1 MTYSTKPRIDSIK
14 LGRSIPWRHR
24 RRFYENQLRNTDKQC
39 IELSPGFASQLKSSV
54 QQVSSVAPQLPF
66 SLSASIYP
74 AHRSNTPRHWSNL
87 LASKKPYGQRLV
99 LRGVKTFGCG
109 DRTLAGQLFDQAM
122 AWAIEHGDHDLWDRA
137 FCNRCGVD
145 IENGSHV
152 EGLGELREIVL
163 RSSNLENAFLASY
176 NAARAYDLRG
186 DHDRALFYVNI
197 AKNRCGRLARHDWLA
212 WAHNQA
218 GNLYLTKS
226 RIEDACIEYQTAL
239 ALMPATSRLAK
250 AQVLDNFGYCRMLQ
264 GRAREGFGSVFEGLR
279 ELRRLGLHREQAPL
293 HLSLCY
299 GYLELDRLPRALSHG
314 LRGLELAEHHGDIES
329 EKNGYYLVGE
339 TYNQLGQDADAY
351 DCFRA
356 LQQQHFPS
364 TPHIPELLMAVDTRS
379 LVNLKA

>member
-1 MTYSTKPRIDSIK
+1 M
-14 LGRSIPWRHR
+14 
-24 RRFYENQLRNTDKQC
+24 
-39 IELSPGFASQLKSSV
+39 V
-54 QQVSSVAPQLPF
+54 
-66 SLSASIYP
+66 
-74 AHRSNTPRHWSNL
+74 
-87 LASKKPYGQRLV
+87 SKKHYGHRLV
-99 LRGVKTFGCG
+99 QRGIEAFGSG
-109 DRTLAGQLFDQAM
+109 DRSRAGQLFDQAM
-122 AWAIEHGDHDLWDRA
+122 AWGIERGDHDLWDRA

-145 IENGSHV
+145 IEDGRHV
-152 EGLGELREIVL
+152 EGLAELREIVL
-163 RSSNLENAFLASY
+163 RSTSLENAFLASY

-197 AKNRCGRLARHDWLA
+197 AKDRCGRLARHDWLA

-239 ALMPATSRLAK
+239 ALLPAESRCAK
-250 AQVLDNFGYCRMLQ
+250 AQILDNLGYCRMLQ
-264 GRAREGFGSVFEGLR
+264 GRAREGFGPVFAGLK
-279 ELRRLGLHREQAPL
+279 ELRRLGLKREQAPL

-299 GYLELDRLPRALSHG
+299 GYLEIDRLQRALFHG
-314 LRGLELAEHHGDIES
+314 LRGLELAEQHGDIES
-329 EKNGYYLVGE
+329 EKNGHYLVGE

-356 LQQQHFPS
+356 LQQRHFPS